1 MASGGCVQSA
11 RYAHHMNAMNTP
23 REPYASA
30 RDLPSFREMEQ
41 NIEAMLLLLGFAPAS
56 MLVQLEDDLR
66 DLNAQIKHLVSLVDA
81 FYDKLGNRNWIFSTD
96 LNLKAV
102 ETIVAI
108 DDPVEAEEA
117 LIEYYRSNDGMNL
130 GIKRLVR
137 LGAKRPRFQLVL
149 AVVDDFDQ

>member
-1 MASGGCVQSA
+1 
-11 RYAHHMNAMNTP
+11 

-56 MLVQLEDDLR
+56 MRVQLEDDLR

-117 LIEYYRSNDGMNL
+117 LIEYYRSNDGMHFA
-130 GIKRLVR
+130 IKRLAR
-137 LGAKRPRFQLVL
+137 FEAMRPRLPLLRAALEDYRHSRNYSVRSEEHTSELQSR
-149 AVVDDFDQ
+149 FD